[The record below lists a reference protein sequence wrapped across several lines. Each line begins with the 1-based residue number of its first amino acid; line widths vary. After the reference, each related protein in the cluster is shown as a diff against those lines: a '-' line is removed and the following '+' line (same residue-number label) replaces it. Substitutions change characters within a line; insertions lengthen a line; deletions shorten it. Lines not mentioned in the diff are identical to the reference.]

1 MNLVNKA
8 APGSAKPA
16 PRRYRKRILPPVH
29 VHGWQNSLG
38 IFASALAAITM
49 VSPPSAAAQS
59 AQPSFQTP
67 QAIVQT
73 PTQVSPT
80 GQPAAITAPVTVAA
94 AAAPTSGSPSV
105 AVTPIGSS
113 SATTGGTSAQVMP
126 PPFEV
131 YTDYNWGNAMAKKLR
146 NAPAKL
152 YNFDRAS
159 LRDVLRF
166 LADDAGIP
174 FVAMQ
179 ESSAVESTLVTFTL
193 RASPFL
199 ALETIARANSV
210 ALFYDNGIWFMR
222 PLNEKELIARTYK
235 LKFNP
240 QDQVKYTGAKQSAGG
255 GSSDSGGGLE
265 GMDLTL
271 QTPTD
276 VFEVKQPQ
284 TVEEIRKLLGIPTS
298 GIRGANAGETS
309 VENPNALDVPPSLNM
324 AGSSLTGATDAT
336 KGDSGAQAIYNP
348 DANTIYIVATRQQH
362 QWVEGFLSA
371 VDRPQ
376 ALIGIEI
383 KFFETTK
390 DPTKD
395 LGIDWSQTLEGGY
408 NITAQAEATFE
419 GGIDSSTVN
428 ETMNRFFSGG
438 GTLNGRQLA
447 RGTKWGSSIEVDPD
461 TGHVTFTDPT
471 SNNTSNRT
479 TTFNGGYAAVLS
491 PDAVTVTLQAFM
503 RDRDTSVVQYPRM
516 LTINNREVAIRSV
529 VNQPVLG
536 SVSSVNSGNNIGTNV
551 AEVVYLPIGTI
562 VNVLPK
568 TMPDGSVILH
578 VAITVSRIVDFQ
590 PITLAPGQTQLY
602 PVPTSRVYNASL
614 QVDSGYTLAVS
625 GLDESTDSRNNTGV
639 PFLKDIPGLGE
650 LFKSKGRDQ
659 VKRNLIIF
667 ITPTVI
673 HDRRNTEG
681 IATAPESVVP
691 KRPDQ
696 PSPPAFSAEGRL
708 VGGIA
713 AIDEALAW
721 LDFQIRIFKQMKEE
735 SLTDKKSQKQLKGVI
750 TAAEMLIKEIQLLE
764 EQSPAHRNTLVKQ
777 EEKGLASLAE
787 LNKVFLDTQKKNEE
801 F

>member
-1 MNLVNKA
+1 MNLVKNA
-8 APGSAKPA
+8 APASARVVPG
-16 PRRYRKRILPPVH
+16 RYRNRLTPPVC
-29 VHGWQNSLG
+29 VHLRQKSLK
-38 IFASALAAITM
+38 FFALALTVVPVALA
-49 VSPPSAAAQS
+49 PSLRAQTG
-59 AQPSFQTP
+59 QPSFQAP
-67 QAIVQT
+67 QAVVQ
-73 PTQVSPT
+73 SPQT
-80 GQPAAITAPVTVAA
+80 GQSQPAAISAPAPVAA
-94 AAAPTSGSPSV
+94 VTGSPSV
-105 AVTPIGSS
+105 AVSPIGSV
-113 SATTGGTSAQVMP
+113 TTGGAANAIPQAVPST
-126 PPFEV
+126 FEV

-179 ESSAVESTLVTFTL
+179 ESSTIENVLVTFTL

-210 ALFYDNGIWFMR
+210 AIFYDNGIWFMR
-222 PLNEKELIARTYK
+222 PVNEKELIARTYK

-240 QDQVKYTGAKQSAGG
+240 QDLVKYTGAQGGTASGGNSGG
-255 GSSDSGGGLE
+255 GSGGSSGGGGISGL
-265 GMDLTL
+265 DLTL
-271 QTPTD
+271 QQPTD
-276 VFEVKQPQ
+276 VFEVKPPQ

-298 GIRGANAGETS
+298 GLQGVNAGETS
-309 VENPNALDVPPSLNM
+309 VETPNSLNVPPSLNL
-324 AGSSLTGATDAT
+324 AGSSLTGAEVP

-383 KFFETTK
+383 KFLETTR

-408 NITAQAEATFE
+408 SIRAGASAEAS
-419 GGIDSSTVN
+419 GGLSSGLLSETLNDFTRVTIN
-428 ETMNRFFSGG
+428 ETINGVENNQSTSTRTRSSLNSGNKQSG
-438 GTLNGRQLA
+438 F
-447 RGTKWGSSIEVDPD
+447 E
-461 TGHVTFTDPT
+461 
-471 SNNTSNRT
+471 
-479 TTFNGGYAAVLS
+479 GGYAAVLA
-491 PDAVTVTLQAFM
+491 PDDVTVTLQAFM

-529 VNQPVLG
+529 INQPVLG
-536 SVSSVNSGNNIGTNV
+536 SVSSVNSGDNTGTNV

-568 TMPDGSVILH
+568 TMPDGSVILN
-578 VAITVSRIVDFQ
+578 VAITISRIVGFED
-590 PITLAPGQTQLY
+590 ITLQPGQTQAY
-602 PVPTSRVYNASL
+602 PVPASRVYNASL

-639 PFLKDIPGLGE
+639 PFLKDIPGVGE
-650 LFKSKGRDQ
+650 LFKSKSRDQ
-659 VKRNLIIF
+659 IKKNLIIF

-673 HDRRNTEG
+673 NDRRATQG
-681 IATAPESVVP
+681 IATTPEAIVP
-691 KRPDQ
+691 KRPDE
-696 PSPPAFSAEGRL
+696 PSPPAFTSEGRL
-708 VGGIA
+708 VGGFA
-713 AIDEALAW
+713 ALDEALAW
-721 LDFQIRIFKQMKEE
+721 LEFQIRVFRQLKEE
-735 SLTDKKSQKQLKGVI
+735 SMTDKKTQEQLKGVI
-750 TAAEMLIKEIQLLE
+750 ASAEMLIQEIQTQE
-764 EQSPAHRNTLVKQ
+764 EQSPGNLTALVRK
-777 EEKGLASLAE
+777 EEKALALLGE
-787 LNKVFLDTQKKNEE
+787 LNEVYVDTRKKDKE